1 MGKSHQN
8 VLEVLRAV
16 DEYTQNGDSFF
27 TVSNLY
33 SDMEMSQYQYDMSEK
48 TVRRILSEVEHQGL
62 VEYREVSNTKLYV
75 VTDEELIPSLSKLY
89 H

>member
-1 MGKSHQN
+1 MSESHQN

-16 DEYTQNGDSFF
+16 DKYTQNGDSFF

>member
-1 MGKSHQN
+1 MSESHQN

-16 DEYTQNGDSFF
+16 DEYTHNGDSFF